1 MNMRSIS
8 TIVVISLLAFCVSS
22 CVHVDNPVTWHI
34 MGITIQ
40 ADGIDKQTVTVP
52 MGGTLQLRPVFKPDY
67 ATVIDPVWQS
77 DDETIATVSSTGMVT
92 GVKTGTTS
100 ITVFSEYNPE
110 ARDQITINVEGAI
123 ISIDKALVD
132 QSEAD

>member
-1 MNMRSIS
+1 
-8 TIVVISLLAFCVSS
+8 
-22 CVHVDNPVTWHI
+22 

-110 ARDQITINVEGAI
+110 ARDQVTINVEGAI